1 MAFGTGTHHTTRMC
15 LELLEKNIKNGDL
28 VADLGCGSGILSI
41 AASLMGAKE
50 TYAIDIDRRG
60 ARCCRKHRAE
70 RN

>member
-1 MAFGTGTHHTTRMC
+1 MC

-50 TYAIDIDRRG
+50 TYAIDIDPVAA
-60 ARCCRKHRAE
+60 ARCCRKRRAE